1 MQGIE
6 GLDEGLRVGPDAAE
20 FFDRG
25 LLFMVKKEE
34 IDGLGGFGDTGEVE
48 SMPTKVRR
56 IKIPL
61 SEESIFSR
69 VVKRR
74 QTHIG
79 KLADTPANRGFIGM
93 TGRLIPSQI
102 AMLPL
107 ISNSEVIALL
117 YGDNAVTKR
126 AIKDLEGLEIF
137 MVQAGIAMENALLH
151 RKIKTL
157 KFR

>member
-1 MQGIE
+1 
-6 GLDEGLRVGPDAAE
+6 
-20 FFDRG
+20 
-25 LLFMVKKEE
+25 
-34 IDGLGGFGDTGEVE
+34 
-48 SMPTKVRR
+48 MPVKVRR

-61 SEESIFSR
+61 DEESIFSR
-69 VVKRR
+69 IVKRK

-79 KLADTPANRGFIGM
+79 KLADTPTNRRFIGM
-93 TGRLIPSQI
+93 TGRLTPLQI

-107 ISNSEVIALL
+107 ISNNEVIALL

-126 AIKDLEGLEIF
+126 TIKDLEGLEIF

-151 RKIKTL
+151 RKIKSL